1 MPLARSGCRQS
12 YLPKN
17 AVLVASLLCAI
28 GFLSACHSK
37 NRSPEGAAAQ
47 APAFPIGETMWVSAN
62 GLPLKATI
70 YKSAKLSPHPALI
83 VVLHGDLLEARI
95 PPSYHYEFARRV
107 ANQMDDVVVVA
118 LLRPG
123 YIDGVGDQSAGKRGL
138 ATGDNYTPE
147 VVEAIGQTVDAL
159 KARFLPAATIIA
171 GHSGGATISADLLGR
186 EPRKVDAALLVS
198 CPCDVPAW
206 RHHMVK
212 EQFSHIGPL
221 SLLFLL
227 PVKSLSPLDL
237 AADVPMATRVRMI
250 VGSED
255 PTAPPKFTQEYAEAL
270 RKRGIDVTVTLA
282 SGLGHNI
289 LLEPVVLEQLN
300 KLVAAVKGS
309 LRAESRL

>member
-1 MPLARSGCRQS
+1 MALVRSRCRQS
-12 YLPKN
+12 SLPKN
-17 AVLVASLLCAI
+17 AILVACLLCAI

-37 NRSPEGAAAQ
+37 NRNPEGAGVQ
-47 APAFPIGETMWVSAN
+47 APAFPLGETMWVTAN

-70 YKSAKLSPHPALI
+70 YKSAKLSPHPILI

-107 ANQMDDVVVVA
+107 AAQTDDVIVAA

-138 ATGDNYTPE
+138 ATGDNYTPQI
-147 VVEAIGQTVDAL
+147 VDAIGQTVDAL
-159 KARFLPAATIIA
+159 KARFLPAATIIM
-171 GHSGGATISADLLGR
+171 GHSGGAAISADLLGR
-186 EPRKVDAALLVS
+186 QPRKVDAALLVS

-221 SLLFLL
+221 SFLFLL

-237 AADVPMATRVRMI
+237 AAKVPITTRVRMV

-255 PTAPPKFTQEYAEAL
+255 STAPPKFTQEYAETL
-270 RKRGIDVTVTLA
+270 RKRGIDVTATV
-282 SGLGHNI
+282 SPGLGHNI
-289 LLEPVVLEQLN
+289 LLEPVVMEQLN
-300 KLVAAVKGS
+300 KLVVMVKGS
-309 LRAESRL
+309 LRAESQP

>member
-1 MPLARSGCRQS
+1 MQLARSKCRQS
-12 YLPKN
+12 SLPKN
-17 AVLVASLLCAI
+17 AVLIVSLLCAI

-37 NRSPEGAAAQ
+37 NRSPQGVAVQ
-47 APAFPIGETMWVSAN
+47 APTFPAGETMWVTAN
-62 GLPLKATI
+62 GMPLKTTI
-70 YKSAKLSPHPALI
+70 YKSAKLSPHPVLI

-107 ANQMDDVVVVA
+107 ANQTDDVIVAA

-138 ATGDNYTPE
+138 ATGDNYTLE
-147 VVEAIGQTVDAL
+147 IVDAIGQTIDAL
-159 KARFLPAATIIA
+159 KAKFLPAATIIV

-186 EPRKVDAALLVS
+186 QPRKVDAALLVS

-237 AADVPMATRVRMI
+237 AAKVPIDTRVRMV

-255 PTAPPKFTQEYAEAL
+255 PTAPAKFTQEYAEAL

-300 KLVAAVKGS
+300 KLVATVKGS
-309 LRAESRL
+309 LRGEARP